1 MIQTKSKLTLT
12 TCCGVHV
19 LHDGLVD
26 MLYALLPLLR
36 EAFGLSYAEV
46 AMIRAANRT
55 ATALLQIPAG
65 LLAERWGE
73 RLLLT
78 LGTMAAG
85 CAFIGLSFSHGFSAL
100 LLFIFLAGVGSAFQ
114 HPLSSS
120 LITSA
125 FPIGNGRRAALGTY
139 NTFGDVGKFT
149 FMGIT
154 VIATGLGLAWQGPV
168 FAYGTTA
175 LLAAIVGLVLLKR
188 AGVGAAKP
196 NNADG
201 SKPTK
206 TKGWGIRHRQGF
218 ISLGAIAA
226 LDNATRNGFLT
237 FVAFLLID
245 KGVPTAW
252 AGSAVLVTLFGGMA
266 GKFACGVLAERV
278 GIARTIAI
286 TEIATSGGIILVLLS
301 PTYYAFFLLPILG
314 IFLNGTSSAIYGSV
328 GELID
333 DDKHS
338 RAFGLMYTLGSACG
352 LVAPLAFG
360 LLADHAGIPV
370 TMVVLATMVL
380 LTLPLCLVLG
390 PALTTVDGAR
400 PAE

>member
-1 MIQTKSKLTLT
+1 MIRSKSKLTLT

-65 LLAERWGE
+65 LLAEKWGE

-78 LGTMAAG
+78 LGTLAAG
-85 CAFIGLSFSHGFSAL
+85 IAFIGLSFSNGFLPL
-100 LLFIFLAGVGSAFQ
+100 LLLIFLAGIGSAFQ

-125 FPIGNGRRAALGTY
+125 FPIGSGRRAALGTY
-139 NTFGDVGKFT
+139 NTFGDVGKFA
-149 FMGIT
+149 FMGLT

-168 FAYGTTA
+168 FAYGIA
-175 LLAAIVGLVLLKR
+175 AFVVAIVGLVLLKR
-188 AGVGAAKP
+188 AGVGGAQP
-196 NNADG
+196 NNPDG
-201 SKPTK
+201 SRPAK

-218 ISLGAIAA
+218 ISLGVIAA

-301 PTYYAFFLLPILG
+301 PEFYAFFLLPVLG

-352 LVAPLAFG
+352 LVAPLGFG
-360 LLADHAGIPV
+360 LLADTAGIPI
-370 TMVVLATMVL
+370 TMVVLAAMVL

-390 PALTTVDGAR
+390 PALTTVDAAR

>member
-1 MIQTKSKLTLT
+1 MRLSKAKLTLS
-12 TCCGVHV
+12 TCCGVHI

-46 AMIRAANRT
+46 ALIRAANRAAT
-55 ATALLQIPAG
+55 ATLQIPAG

-78 LGTMAAG
+78 FGTVAAG
-85 CAFIGLSFSHGFSAL
+85 AAFIGLGFSNGFNSL

-120 LITSA
+120 LITAAYPTGS
-125 FPIGNGRRAALGTY
+125 GRRAALGTY
-139 NTFGDVGKFT
+139 NSTGDVGKFL
-149 FMGIT
+149 FMGLT
-154 VIATGLGLAWQGPV
+154 VIATGIGLSWKGPV
-168 FAYGTTA
+168 FAYGAVA
-175 LLAAIVGLVLLKR
+175 LVVAAVSLGIFLR
-188 AGVGAAKP
+188 AGIGGVMTH
-196 NNADG
+196 NADG
-201 SKPTK
+201 TERVK

-226 LDNATRNGFLT
+226 LDNSTRNGFLT
-237 FVAFLLID
+237 FVAFLMID
-245 KGVPTAW
+245 KGVPTEW
-252 AGSAVLVTLFGGMA
+252 AASAVLVTLLGGMA

-286 TEIATSGGIILVLLS
+286 TEIGTGCGILLVLVMPEL
-301 PTYYAFFLLPILG
+301 YAFFLLPILG
-314 IFLNGTSSAIYGSV
+314 VFLNGTSSAIYGSV

-352 LVAPLAFG
+352 LIAPLAYG
-360 LLADHAGIPV
+360 LLADSIGIPV
-370 TMVVLATMVL
+370 TMTILAGVVL

-390 PALTTVDGAR
+390 PALSYANR
-400 PAE
+400 PQPAE

>member
-1 MIQTKSKLTLT
+1 MANSKPKLTLT

-46 AMIRAANRT
+46 ALIRAANRT
-55 ATALLQIPAG
+55 ATAILQIPAG
-65 LLAERWGE
+65 LLAEKWGE

-78 LGTMAAG
+78 FGTLAAG
-85 CAFIGLSFSHGFSAL
+85 IAFIGLGFSNGFLSL
-100 LLFIFLAGVGSAFQ
+100 LLFIFMAGVGSAFQ

-125 FPIGNGRRAALGTY
+125 YPNGGGRRAALGTY
-139 NTFGDVGKFT
+139 NTFGDVGKFV
-149 FMGIT
+149 FMGLT
-154 VIATGLGLAWQGPV
+154 VIVTGLGYSWQGPV
-168 FAYGTTA
+168 FAYGAAA
-175 LLAAIVGLVLLKR
+175 LLVAVVGFVLLQR
-188 AGVGAAKP
+188 ADIGGRP
-196 NNADG
+196 PMNADG

-206 TKGWGIRHRQGF
+206 SKGWGIRHRQGF
-218 ISLGAIAA
+218 ISLGIIAA

-237 FVAFLLID
+237 FVAFLMID
-245 KGVPTAW
+245 KGVPTEW
-252 AGSAVLVTLFGGMA
+252 AASAVLITLFGGMA
-266 GKFACGVLAERV
+266 GKYACGVLAERV

-286 TEIATSGGIILVLLS
+286 TEIATGGGIVLVLLS
-301 PTYYAFFLLPILG
+301 PELYAFFLLPVLG
-314 IFLNGTSSAIYGSV
+314 VFLNGTSSAIYGSV

-352 LVAPLAFG
+352 LIAPLGFG
-360 LLADHAGIPV
+360 LLADYSGIPV
-370 TMVVLATMVL
+370 TMVVLSVVVL

-390 PALTTVDGAR
+390 PALTAVDGAR

>member
-1 MIQTKSKLTLT
+1 MIRNKAKLTLS

-46 AMIRAANRT
+46 GLIRAANRAAT
-55 ATALLQIPAG
+55 ATLQIPAG
-65 LLAERWGE
+65 LLAEKWGE

-78 LGTMAAG
+78 LGSMVAG
-85 CAFIGLSFSHGFSAL
+85 LAFIGLGFSNGFLSL
-100 LLFIFLAGVGSAFQ
+100 LVFIFLAGVGSAFQ
-114 HPLSSS
+114 HPLASS

-125 FPIGNGRRAALGTY
+125 YATGSGRRAALGTY
-139 NTFGDVGKFT
+139 NGFGDVGKFL
-149 FMGIT
+149 FMGLT
-154 VIATGLGLAWQGPV
+154 IAVTGLGFSWEGPV
-168 FAYGTTA
+168 FAYGILAFLVAVVALIIFQQADVGGVTTH
-175 LLAAIVGLVLLKR
+175 
-188 AGVGAAKP
+188 
-196 NNADG
+196 NSDG
-201 SKPTK
+201 TERVK

-226 LDNATRNGFLT
+226 LDNSTRNGFLT
-237 FVAFLLID
+237 FVAFLMIE
-245 KGVPTAW
+245 KGMPTEW
-252 AGSAVLVTLFGGMA
+252 AASAVLITLFGGMA

-278 GIARTIAI
+278 GITRTIAI
-286 TEIATSGGIILVLLS
+286 TEIGTGIGIVLVLLL
-301 PTYYAFFLLPILG
+301 PELVAFFLLPILG

-328 GELID
+328 GELIE

-352 LVAPLAFG
+352 LAAPLIYG
-360 LLADHAGIPV
+360 ILADIIGIPMTMTILAGVV
-370 TMVVLATMVL
+370 T
-380 LTLPLCLVLG
+380 LTLPLCLILG
-390 PALTTVDGAR
+390 PALSMTNNAH

>member
-1 MIQTKSKLTLT
+1 MANSRPKLTLT

-46 AMIRAANRT
+46 ALIRAANRT
-55 ATALLQIPAG
+55 ATAVLQIPAG
-65 LLAERWGE
+65 LLAEKWGE

-78 LGTMAAG
+78 FGTLAAG
-85 CAFIGLSFSHGFSAL
+85 FAFIGLGFSNGFLSL

-125 FPIGNGRRAALGTY
+125 YPNGGGRRAALGTY
-139 NTFGDVGKFT
+139 NTFGDVGKFV
-149 FMGIT
+149 FMGLT
-154 VIATGLGLAWQGPV
+154 VIVTGLGFSWQGPV
-168 FAYGTTA
+168 FAYGAAA
-175 LLAAIVGLVLLKR
+175 LLVAVVGFVLLQR
-188 AGVGAAKP
+188 AGIGGRAP
-196 NNADG
+196 LNADG
-201 SKPTK
+201 SKPVK
-206 TKGWGIRHRQGF
+206 SKGWGIRHRQGF
-218 ISLGAIAA
+218 ISLGIIAA

-237 FVAFLLID
+237 FVAFLMID
-245 KGVPTAW
+245 KGVPTEW
-252 AGSAVLVTLFGGMA
+252 AASAVLITLFGGMA
-266 GKFACGVLAERV
+266 GKYACGVLAERV

-286 TEIATSGGIILVLLS
+286 TEIATGVGIILVVLS
-301 PTYYAFFLLPILG
+301 PELYAFFLLPVLG
-314 IFLNGTSSAIYGSV
+314 VFLNGTSSAIYGSV

-360 LLADHAGIPV
+360 FLADHSGIPV
-370 TMVVLATMVL
+370 TMVVLSVVVL

-390 PALTTVDGAR
+390 PALTAVDGPR

>member
-1 MIQTKSKLTLT
+1 MIRSKLKLTLT

-19 LHDGLVD
+19 LHDGLID

-46 AMIRAANRT
+46 ALIRAANRT

-73 RLLLT
+73 RLPLT
-78 LGTMAAG
+78 LGTLAAG
-85 CAFIGLSFSHGFSAL
+85 AAFIGLSFSNGFLAL
-100 LLFIFLAGVGSAFQ
+100 LLLIFLAGVGSAFQ
-114 HPLSSS
+114 HPLSSA

-125 FPIGNGRRAALGTY
+125 FPIGGGRRAALGTY

-168 FAYGTTA
+168 FAYGTVA
-175 LLAAIVGLVLLKR
+175 LVVAIIGLVLLKR
-188 AGVGAAKP
+188 AGVGGPKP
-196 NNADG
+196 NNPDG
-201 SKPTK
+201 SKPVK

-245 KGVPTAW
+245 KGVPTEW

-266 GKFACGVLAERV
+266 GKFACGMLAERV

-286 TEIATSGGIILVLLS
+286 TEIATSAGIILVLLA
-301 PTYYAFFLLPILG
+301 PTFYAFFLLPVLG
-314 IFLNGTSSAIYGSV
+314 VFLNGTSSAIYGSV

-360 LLADHAGIPV
+360 LLADAAGIPV
-370 TMVVLATMVL
+370 TMATLSVMVL

-390 PALTTVDGAR
+390 PALTVVDAAR

>member
-1 MIQTKSKLTLT
+1 MRLSKAKLTLS
-12 TCCGVHV
+12 TCCGVHI

-46 AMIRAANRT
+46 ALIRAANRAAT
-55 ATALLQIPAG
+55 ATLQIPAG

-78 LGTMAAG
+78 LGTVAAG
-85 CAFIGLSFSHGFSAL
+85 AAFIGLGFSNGFYSL

-120 LITSA
+120 LITAA
-125 FPIGNGRRAALGTY
+125 FPIGGGRRAALGTY
-139 NTFGDVGKFT
+139 NTTGDVGKFL
-149 FMGIT
+149 FMGLT
-154 VIATGLGLAWQGPV
+154 VIATGIGLSWQGPV
-168 FAYGTTA
+168 FAYGAVA
-175 LLAAIVGLVLLKR
+175 LVVAAVSLGIFLR
-188 AGVGAAKP
+188 AGIGGVITH
-196 NNADG
+196 NADG
-201 SKPTK
+201 TERVK

-226 LDNATRNGFLT
+226 LDTSTRNGFLT
-237 FVAFLLID
+237 FVAFLMID
-245 KGVPTAW
+245 KGVPTEW
-252 AGSAVLVTLFGGMA
+252 AASAVLVTLLGGMA

-286 TEIATSGGIILVLLS
+286 TEIGTGGGILLVLIM
-301 PTYYAFFLLPILG
+301 PEYYAFFLLPILG
-314 IFLNGTSSAIYGSV
+314 VFLNGTSSAIYGSV
-328 GELID
+328 GDLID

-352 LVAPLAFG
+352 LIAPLAYG
-360 LLADHAGIPV
+360 VLADSIGIPV
-370 TMVVLATMVL
+370 TMTILAGVVL
-380 LTLPLCLVLG
+380 LTLPLCLILG
-390 PALTTVDGAR
+390 PALSYANR
-400 PAE
+400 PQPAE